1 MIFRKKKGPD
11 ELSFLEHLEE
21 LRWHIIRS
29 SVAIIVFGILAF
41 VLKNFVFETIIFG
54 PLNPDFYS
62 YRALCF
68 LADKL
73 RLGSQ
78 LCIEAA
84 PIQIVNLELAG
95 QFVTH
100 IKVSLILGLV
110 VAFPYVFWEFWR
122 FISPAL
128 YEKER
133 KNTGGLVFFT
143 SLLFLIGVL
152 FGYYIITPFS
162 VNFLGNYH
170 VAPNVENT
178 ISLGSYITS
187 ISMLSLSS
195 GIMFELPMVVYF
207 LSKIGLLTPQFMKDY
222 RKHAIVVILI
232 ISAIITPPDVTSQ
245 VLIAFPIYFLY
256 ELSIG
261 ISRRVNK
268 KLDKNLLAD

>member
-29 SVAIIVFGILAF
+29 LVAIFIVAVAAFTFKNIVFD
-41 VLKNFVFETIIFG
+41 KIIFG
-54 PLNPDFYS
+54 PLDPDFFTYKV
-62 YRALCF
+62 LCL

-73 RLGSQ
+73 RLGKQ

-222 RKHAIVVILI
+222 RRHAIVVILI
-232 ISAIITPPDVTSQ
+232 ISAVITPPDVTSQ

-268 KLDKNLLAD
+268 KLEKNFLAD